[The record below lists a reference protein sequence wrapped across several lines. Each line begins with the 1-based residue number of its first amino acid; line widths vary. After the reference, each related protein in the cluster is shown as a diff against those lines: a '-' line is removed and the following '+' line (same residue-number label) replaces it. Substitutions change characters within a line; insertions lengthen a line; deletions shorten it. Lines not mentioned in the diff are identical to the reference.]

1 MIGEYTMRKLNL
13 LLSLLV
19 VSSLTSFHTW
29 ALPAKTTA
37 AGDSITMA
45 FAANCTSND
54 FIGLFCLLGGDQPER
69 SWFDGSNASVNSVHD
84 KYKALDPNIV
94 ANKNPARSGAEMRSG
109 GDSFSIQADRV
120 LAETPIADHVEVL
133 LGGNDIC
140 NRDCV
145 NPANCTDPLYTEAEW
160 RGAVTAGLDKLING
174 LPVGSTIVL
183 GSVPRVQDLRA
194 AGISKQTGNPA
205 VDCESVWSSFDICRI
220 ATNGGTLNGESFATR
235 EAGIAAAQQLYNQVL
250 QQEAAAYNGING
262 IEVVAEYTGE
272 AQQNV
277 GTFQFTA
284 DDMNGGD
291 CFHPSI
297 QGQNTVANLMW
308 AGNPDK

>member
-1 MIGEYTMRKLNL
+1 MQKINT

-19 VSSLTSFHTW
+19 ISICISFKAT

-37 AGDSITMA
+37 SGDSITMA

-84 KYKALDPNIV
+84 KYKVLDPSIV

-109 GDSFSIQADRV
+109 GDNFAIQAARV
-120 LAETPIADHVEVL
+120 LAEAPVADHVEVL

-140 NRDCV
+140 NRGCV
-145 NPANCTDPLYTEAEW
+145 DAANCADPLYTGNEW
-160 RGAVTAGLDKLING
+160 RTAVQAGLNVLING

-194 AGISKQTGNPA
+194 AGIAKQTGNSA
-205 VDCESVWSSFDICRI
+205 INCENVWSTFGICRI
-220 ATNGGTLNGESFATR
+220 ATDGGTLNGESFATR
-235 EAGIAAAQQLYNQVL
+235 EAGIAAAQQLYNQIL
-250 QQEAAAYNGING
+250 DEEATAYNGTNG
-262 IEVVAEYTGE
+262 IEVVTEYTGE
-272 AQQNV
+272 ALSNI
-277 GTFQFTA
+277 GTFSFGA

-291 CFHPSI
+291 CFHPSV